1 MNTVLDFL
9 DFVSASPTAFHAVHE
24 AVTRLE
30 RAGFTEL
37 DERKP
42 FSLVPGG
49 KYYLTRN
56 RSGVLAFRLP
66 EGELTHFQ
74 IVASHAD
81 SPCFKLKTPE
91 ESDAPGD
98 CLRLNVEG
106 YGGMIMSTWLDRP
119 LSVAGRLL
127 LRTEGGLE
135 TRLCDLRRDA
145 VLIPNLPIHFNREVN
160 KAYAFNAQVD
170 MQPLCGGKESR
181 GLLLRELAE
190 GVGARAEDI
199 AACDLFLYNRMP
211 GSIWGAQDEF
221 FSAPRIDDLQCA
233 HASLA
238 AFLAAPAPEGHA
250 DVYALFDNEEVG
262 SGSKQGADSNL
273 LSAALRRVS
282 TALGADADAVL
293 AGSFTVSADNAHAV
307 HPNHPEKYDDA
318 NRCRMNGGVVIKHNA
333 AQKYTT
339 DAASDAVFSE
349 VCRAAGVPVQ
359 HFFNRADVPG
369 GSTLGHIANTHASMN
384 SLDIGLAQ
392 LAMHSSYETAGTA
405 DPDYMVRALTAFY
418 GTDVRARGD
427 GDFELVPAREG

>member
-1 MNTVLDFL
+1 MNSVLDFL
-9 DFVSASPTAFHAVHE
+9 DFVSASPTAFHAAQQ
-24 AVTRLE
+24 AVLRLE
-30 RAGFTEL
+30 AAGFQRL
-37 DERKP
+37 DEQKP
-42 FSLVPGG
+42 FALVPGG

-56 RSGVLAFRLP
+56 RSAVLAFRLP
-66 EGELTHFQ
+66 MGDLTHYQ

-81 SPCFKLKTPE
+81 SPCFKLKNAA
-91 ESDAPGD
+91 ESDAAGD

-127 LRTEGGLE
+127 VRTPEGLAS
-135 TRLCDLRRDA
+135 RLCDLGRDA

-160 KAYAFNAQVD
+160 KGYAFNAQVD
-170 MQPLCGGKESR
+170 MQPLCGSAGSR

-190 GVGARAEDI
+190 SCGSAPEDV
-199 AACDLFLYNRMP
+199 AGMDLFLYNRMP
-211 GSIWGAQDEF
+211 GTIWGARDEF

-233 HASLA
+233 HASLL
-238 AFLAAPAPEGHA
+238 AFLSAPEPCGHA

-282 TALGADADAVL
+282 LAVDADPDA
-293 AGSFTVSADNAHAV
+293 AIASSFMVSADNAHAV

-318 NRCRMNGGVVIKHNA
+318 NCCLMNGGVVIKHNA

-339 DAASDAVFSE
+339 DGASDAVFSE
-349 VCRAAGVPVQ
+349 ICRGAGVPVQ

-405 DPDYMVRALTAFY
+405 DPDFMIRALDAFY
-418 GTDVRARGD
+418 STDIQAGED
-427 GDFELVPAREG
+427 GDFRLAGCRH